1 MLTVIVTITKP
12 GQVPKIQ
19 PGIYSNCVDAIM
31 SAIDT
36 HGDDLVGSKI
46 SVKVVRHV

>member
-1 MLTVIVTITKP
+1 MLNVIVTITKP
-12 GQVPKIQ
+12 GQVPEMQ
-19 PGIYSNCVDAIM
+19 PGIYSSTIDAIM

-36 HGDDLVGSKI
+36 HGDDLVGAKI